1 MVVSWD
7 NTNGLRGVEP
17 QPRYWLPLH
26 HCDVWGCVGL
36 RWMLPFHCKRIKSDW
51 SKKLKIGFL
60 PEIFISYSISP
71 QKSKGWV
78 KLGFHLSPDKHSEAT
93 AKEGVFSVICKSR
106 TVFCK
111 LLGLA
116 DTSGDQSFSPSD
128 GKLMFNPTR
137 LLLKITLLP
146 VLKFGWSSCC
156 CSAAWLCLQ
165 RRISHW
171 DKDCWTTSMERDRLW
186 RSCAGL

>member
-1 MVVSWD
+1 
-7 NTNGLRGVEP
+7 
-17 QPRYWLPLH
+17 
-26 HCDVWGCVGL
+26 
-36 RWMLPFHCKRIKSDW
+36 MLPFHCKRIKSDW

-71 QKSKGWV
+71 QKSKSWV

-116 DTSGDQSFSPSD
+116 DTSGDQSFSPAD
-128 GKLMFNPTR
+128 GKLMFKSHKASAKDYTPACFEVWLKQ
-137 LLLKITLLP
+137 LLLLCSLGVPSKENQPLGQGLLDNLHGKGQTL
-146 VLKFGWSSCC
+146 GE
-156 CSAAWLCLQ
+156 LCWALAKG
-165 RRISHW
+165 SHHPQ
-171 DKDCWTTSMERDRLW
+171 MIL
-186 RSCAGL
+186 GI